1 PLDVAL
7 VQVAP
12 PDPDG
17 ACSLG
22 VSVDVTQAA
31 VLASRVVI
39 AEVNPSMPRT
49 RGDSRIPFDRIDRI
63 VEVETPVIEYLHEP
77 ADDVAEQIARY
88 VARLIDDRST
98 LQVGL
103 GRVPNQMLAR
113 LTNRHDLAIHSDVI
127 TEAVA
132 DLVAE
137 GVVTGPVV
145 ASFAMGT
152 RRLYDLVDDNAR
164 FSFLPIDYICDPA
177 VVSRVQRMVSVTQ
190 AFTIDLTG
198 QVCTESLDGSLY
210 GGVSTGPAFHRGA

>member
-1 PLDVAL
+1 
-7 VQVAP
+7 
-12 PDPDG
+12 
-17 ACSLG
+17 
-22 VSVDVTQAA
+22 
-31 VLASRVVI
+31 
-39 AEVNPSMPRT
+39 MPRT

-152 RRLYDLVDDNAR
+152 RRLYDLVDDDAR
-164 FSFLPIDYICDPA
+164 FSFLPIDDVCDPVA
-177 VVSRVQRMVSVTQ
+177 ISRTPRMVSVTQ
-190 AFTIDLTG
+190 AFGIDLTG
-198 QVCTESLDGSLY
+198 QVCTESLDGRLY
-210 GGVSTGPAFHRGA
+210 GGVSTGPAFHRGALASPDGMAIVCLTSR